1 MFRFDHPLYLWLL
14 LLIPI
19 LAIIYLAWVR
29 KRKKRMLKF
38 GDFNLLRQLSPSY
51 SKYRPFVKFLLMEL
65 TLAMMIIMLA
75 RPQMGTKVS
84 TDKRKGIEA
93 IIAMDISNSMLAE
106 DVAPSRLEKSKMMV
120 ENLVNNFTE
129 DRIGLIVFAGD
140 AYVQLPITA
149 DYVSAKMFLNNIDPS
164 LIGTQGTDIGEA
176 LDLAM
181 HSFSQDTKTG
191 KAIIVITD
199 GEDHEGK
206 AEKMAKKASN
216 MGIRVFI
223 LGIGSSSGAPIPLG
237 DGEYLK
243 DSKGNTVMTRLNEFM
258 CRQIASA
265 GDGLYLHIDNNF
277 AAEKRLNTELGKMQK
292 GNLGGTVYS
301 EFDDQFQAVAVLII
315 LLLIIETLILE
326 VKNPILGKWN
336 IFHKDP
342 KNKAVAVIILLLMT
356 LPTFAQG
363 DRQLIRDGNKFFH
376 KRNYSQAE
384 TNYRKALSKNA
395 HNGTALFNLGCALQA
410 QNKDSQAIQQ
420 YNQAAK
426 VEHNSLRRAS
436 SSYNLGTVYQKL
448 KDYDKAIEAY
458 KNALR
463 DNPKHDN
470 ARYNLSFCMKQKH
483 KQQQNQDKN
492 QNQNKDKNKKRQ
504 KKSPPKDDKKKQQNN
519 DEKLSKDNAEQ
530 LLNAAMQEEKAT
542 QQRLKKAMRQPTRRN
557 IENNW

>member
-19 LAIIYLAWVR
+19 LAIIYLAWAR

-38 GDFNLLRQLSPSY
+38 GDLNLLRQLSPSY

-65 TLAMMIIMLA
+65 TLALMIIMLA

-199 GEDHEGK
+199 GEDHEGH
-206 AEKMAKKASN
+206 AEKMAKNASK

-342 KNKAVAVIILLLMT
+342 KNKPVAIIILLIMT

-420 YNQAAK
+420 YNQAVK

>member
-19 LAIIYLAWVR
+19 LAIIYLAWAR

-38 GDFNLLRQLSPSY
+38 GDLNLLRQLSPSY
-51 SKYRPFVKFLLMEL
+51 SKYRPFVKFLLMEF
-65 TLAMMIIMLA
+65 TLALMIIMLA
-75 RPQMGTKVS
+75 RPQMGTKSS

-120 ENLVNNFTE
+120 ENLVNNFSE

-199 GEDHEGK
+199 GEDHEGN

-315 LLLIIETLILE
+315 LLLIIETMILE
-326 VKNPILGKWN
+326 VKNPILGKRN

-342 KNKAVAVIILLLMT
+342 KNKVVAVIILLIMT

-395 HNGTALFNLGCALQA
+395 YNGTALFNLGCALQA
-410 QNKDSQAIQQ
+410 QNKDSLAIQQ
-420 YNQAAK
+420 YNQAVK

-470 ARYNLSFCMKQKH
+470 ARYNLSFCM
-483 KQQQNQDKN
+483 N
-492 QNQNKDKNKKRQ
+492 
-504 KKSPPKDDKKKQQNN
+504 
-519 DEKLSKDNAEQ
+519 
-530 LLNAAMQEEKAT
+530 
-542 QQRLKKAMRQPTRRN
+542 
-557 IENNW
+557 

>member
-19 LAIIYLAWVR
+19 LAIIYLAWAR

-38 GDFNLLRQLSPSY
+38 GDLNLLRQLSPSY
-51 SKYRPFVKFLLMEL
+51 SKYRPFVKFLLMEF
-65 TLAMMIIMLA
+65 TLALMIIMLA
-75 RPQMGTKVS
+75 RPQMGTKSS

-106 DVAPSRLEKSKMMV
+106 DVAPSRLEKSKMME
-120 ENLVNNFTE
+120 ENLVNNFSE

-199 GEDHEGK
+199 GEDHEGN

-315 LLLIIETLILE
+315 LLLIIETMILE
-326 VKNPILGKWN
+326 VKNPILGKRN

-342 KNKAVAVIILLLMT
+342 KNKVVAVIILLIMT

-420 YNQAAK
+420 YNQAVK

-542 QQRLKKAMRQPTRRN
+542 QKRLKKAMRQPTRRN